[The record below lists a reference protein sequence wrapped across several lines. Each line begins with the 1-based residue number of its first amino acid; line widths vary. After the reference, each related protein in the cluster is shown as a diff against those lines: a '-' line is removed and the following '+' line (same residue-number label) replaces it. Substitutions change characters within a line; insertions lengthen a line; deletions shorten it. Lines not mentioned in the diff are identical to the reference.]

1 MERGGKTR
9 RLSDFLQK
17 QNFESNEFWLTFSIM
32 KMTQISCNTSRRGR
46 NNTVLAA
53 VRRGWRGSP
62 AAAPAPSTRR
72 SSRARWRG
80 TSGSPPCR
88 ESRLSFRCRTA
99 RGLAVP
105 EFVGTDR
112 TREPRVVNLSVSRQG
127 LFYYSLLSRLEAGTE
142 DDKNYVDTH
151 RNIAGATARCSE
163 TKG

>member
-46 NNTVLAA
+46 NNTELAA
-53 VRRGWRGSP
+53 VGRGWRGSP

-80 TSGSPPCR
+80 ASGSPPCR
-88 ESRLSFRCRTA
+88 ESLLSFRCRTA

-105 EFVGTDR
+105 EFGGTDR
-112 TREPRVVNLSVSRQG
+112 TREPRVVNLR
-127 LFYYSLLSRLEAGTE
+127 LFCYSLLSRLEAGTE